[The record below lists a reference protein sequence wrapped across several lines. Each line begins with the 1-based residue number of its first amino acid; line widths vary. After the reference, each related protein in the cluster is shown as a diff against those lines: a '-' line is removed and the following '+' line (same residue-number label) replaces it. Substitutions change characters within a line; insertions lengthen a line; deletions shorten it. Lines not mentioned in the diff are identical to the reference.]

1 MAKKPAD
8 PASAERPGR
17 IKQLR
22 MIAQII
28 KQVDRK
34 GMPIVYASALG
45 TLVLCVVI
53 GLVTGWTLYMIFI
66 GVLLALTVGL
76 IVFGQFAQR
85 AQYTLLQGQ
94 PGAAA
99 AVLQSMRGNWDVTPA
114 VAVNREQDLV
124 HRVVGYPG
132 IILVSEGPPN
142 RVQKLLLAEK
152 KRVQRVAIDVPV
164 YDIQSGDA
172 EGQIPISKLQRHLMK
187 LPRNLKKH
195 AVSEVKYRLRAL
207 PQTLPVPKGPLP
219 KGARMPRMPRGGV
232 PRPR

>member
-8 PASAERPGR
+8 PANAERPGR
-17 IKQLR
+17 LKQLR
-22 MIAQII
+22 LIAQII
-28 KQVDRK
+28 KQANPK

-45 TLVLCVVI
+45 TLVLCIVI
-53 GLVTGWTLYMIFI
+53 GLVTGWTLYMVFV
-66 GVLLALTVGL
+66 GLLLSLTVGL
-76 IVFGQFAQR
+76 VVFGQFAQR

-99 AVLQSMRGNWDVTPA
+99 AILQSMRGNWDVTPA
-114 VAVNREQDLV
+114 VAVNREQDIV

-142 RVQKLLLAEK
+142 RVQRMLLAEK

-187 LPRNLKKH
+187 LPRNLKKP

-219 KGARMPRMPRGGV
+219 KGVRMPRGGA
-232 PRPR
+232 PKLR